1 MEQFSLGELAAPI
14 IAFGDSEEGT
24 ADRAL
29 VEYFF
34 GESDFVASKEG
45 VRSDGWTELT

>member
-14 IAFGDSEEGT
+14 IAFGDSEKGT

-34 GESDFVASKEG
+34 GKLFLRYPKEG
-45 VRSDGWTELT
+45 VTKWFI